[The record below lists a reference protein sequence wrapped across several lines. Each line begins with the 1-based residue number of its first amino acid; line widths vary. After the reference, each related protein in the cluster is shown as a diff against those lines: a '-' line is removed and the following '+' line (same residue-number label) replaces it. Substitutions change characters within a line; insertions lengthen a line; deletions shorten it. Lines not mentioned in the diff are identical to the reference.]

1 MGDIYPKQSS
11 ARKAFTNFDRVVR
24 NVALAQQNGA
34 PEAEIDAYLSSEGYT
49 PERFVRAYENAQ
61 KAGGKVADV
70 GFGATLANSLF
81 LNFGDEAVARFNA
94 LRGEGTYEQNLAAY
108 NLALDEYSRQY
119 PGRALTAEIAGAA
132 LPIVATLGAGAL
144 PRGGVAA
151 VSTGARLASP
161 TARAIPLIS
170 QVKTCAKVGALT
182 GAISGAGAAQP
193 GQRTTGA
200 TIGGLTGAVAGPGTV
215 ILLDKVGRPIG
226 RYLGGKVLP
235 YLTGGSARVATVEEK
250 KLAQQ
255 TMDKFNA
262 ELNAAGFT
270 PEQAYQLIARAE
282 AAGAPRPQLPDVI
295 RQLQALRNQAASQ
308 SGRAGQET
316 LDVLR
321 ERQKLQPAMLAQSAS
336 RESGTWLTDVPLA
349 NQAGQVAARQAADPL
364 YEALRANPNFTN
376 NQLALMFQ
384 NRANMKE
391 AFDFVKRNMTTEDYT
406 FQSNYETGVFNP
418 NELNEIAKY
427 MSEASF
433 ALSKRYDDEGA
444 KALKRSL
451 DNSLEAFN
459 TQASKNI
466 PEWLPAREA
475 FKKELDIVDARKLGT
490 GFLDAPPAEAAD
502 RLVQMRKLSPEA
514 QQGFKES
521 ILADFNMRL
530 RQKADYEGLASADVS
545 KSTLR
550 GLDLERLRQGLGT
563 NLEETTRLA
572 QELEKQTLSRQSLDK
587 ALLVKPEVDIGMER
601 VSGVNIPRSQGGVFD
616 RLLQGVQNITG
627 EEARQREAARV
638 KAEADRLTQMFNTT
652 GKTDI
657 GKLLAQVK
665 ANEQQRLAS
674 LTRQGRTTTAAATGA
689 GLLSAA
695 PSEAIV
701 GGDYTI
707 SPDLQI
713 PEETVLDAG
722 NVYGRPPGMPDEEWN
737 AILKQRGLLSQ

>member
-1 MGDIYPKQSS
+1 MGDVYPKQSS
-11 ARKAFTNFDRVVR
+11 ARKAFTNFDRVVK

-49 PERFVRAYENAQ
+49 PERFVQAYENAQ
-61 KAGGKVADV
+61 KAGGKVADA
-70 GFGATLANSLF
+70 GFGATFANSLLF
-81 LNFGDEAVARFNA
+81 NFGDEALARFNA

-108 NLALDEYSRQY
+108 NLALDEYSREY
-119 PGRALTAEIAGAA
+119 PNRALTAEIGGAA
-132 LPIVATLGAGAL
+132 APVVLTFGGAAV
-144 PRGGVAA
+144 PRGGAAA
-151 VSTGARLASP
+151 VSAGARLASP
-161 TARAIPLIS
+161 TARTIPLIS
-170 QVKTCAKVGALT
+170 QAKTAAKVGTVT

-200 TIGGLTGAVAGPGTV
+200 ALGGLTGAVAGPGTV

-226 RYLGGKVLP
+226 RYLGGKVIP
-235 YLTGGSARVATVEEK
+235 YLTGGSARVATVEETR
-250 KLAQQ
+250 LAQQ

-262 ELNAAGFT
+262 ELSAAGFT
-270 PEQAYQLIARAE
+270 PTQAYQLIARAE

-316 LDVLR
+316 LDALR
-321 ERQKLQPAMLAQSAS
+321 ERQKLQPAMMAQSAS

-349 NQAGQVAARQAADPL
+349 NQAGQTAARQAANPL

-490 GFLDAPPAEAAD
+490 GFLDANPAEAAD

-530 RQKADYEGLASADVS
+530 RQKEYAGLASADVS

-572 QELEKQTLSRQSLDK
+572 QELEKQSLSRQSLDK

-601 VSGVNIPRSQGGVFD
+601 VVGANIPRTQGGLVD
-616 RLLQGVQNITG
+616 RLFQKVQNLTG
-627 EEARQREAARV
+627 EEARQLEAARV
-638 KAEADRLTQMFNTT
+638 KAEADRLTQMFNKAGTT
-652 GKTDI
+652 EIGELLSKTR
-657 GKLLAQVK
+657 
-665 ANEQQRLAS
+665 ANERQRLAS
-674 LTRQGRTTTAAATGA
+674 LTQQGRTTTAAATGA
-689 GLLSAA
+689 GLLSAK
-695 PSEAIV
+695 PSEKIV
-701 GGDYTI
+701 GGDVTI
-707 SPDLQI
+707 SPDLQ
-713 PEETVLDAG
+713 EEVLDAG
-722 NVYGRPPGMPDEEWN
+722 NVYGRPPGMSDEEWN
-737 AILKQRGLLSQ
+737 AILKKRGLLN

>member
-11 ARKAFTNFDRVVR
+11 ARKAFTNFNRVVE
-24 NVALAQQNGA
+24 NVALAQQRGA
-34 PEAEIDAYLSSEGYT
+34 PEAEIDAYLASEGYT
-49 PERFVRAYENAQ
+49 PERFVQAYENAQ
-61 KAGGKVADV
+61 KAGGKVADA
-70 GFGATLANSLF
+70 GFGTTALNSLLF
-81 LNFGDEAVARFNA
+81 NFGDEALARANA
-94 LRGEGTYEQNLAAY
+94 MLGKGTYEQNLAAY
-108 NLALDEYSRQY
+108 NLALGEYAREY
-119 PGRALTAEIAGAA
+119 PRRAIGAEILGAA
-132 LPIVATLGAGAL
+132 APVVLTLGGAAV
-144 PRGGVAA
+144 PRGGAAA
-151 VSTGARLASP
+151 VSAGARLASP
-161 TARAIPLIS
+161 TARRLPLIS
-170 QVKTCAKVGALT
+170 QAKTAAGVGAVS

-200 TIGGLTGAVAGPGTV
+200 ALGGLTGLVAGPGTV

-226 RYLGGKVLP
+226 RYLGGKVIP
-235 YLTGGSARVATVEEK
+235 YLTGGSARVATVEETR
-250 KLAQQ
+250 LAQQ

-262 ELNAAGFT
+262 ELSAAGFT
-270 PEQAYQLIARAE
+270 PTQAYQLIARAE

-295 RQLQALRNQAASQ
+295 AQLRELRNKAASQ

-316 LDVLR
+316 SDILR

-349 NQAGQVAARQAADPL
+349 NQAGYTAARQAADPL
-364 YEALRANPNFTN
+364 YEALGANPNFTN

-466 PEWLPAREA
+466 PEWLLAREA

-530 RQKADYEGLASADVS
+530 RQKEYAGLASADVS
-545 KSTLR
+545 KASLR
-550 GLDLERLRQGLGT
+550 GLALERLRQGLGT

-572 QELEKQTLSRQSLDK
+572 QELEKQTLSRQSF
-587 ALLVKPEVDIGMER
+587 ASSTVPKPEVNIDLER
-601 VSGVNIPRSQGGVFD
+601 VSGVNIPRSQGGVVD
-616 RLLQGVQNITG
+616 RLFQKVQNITG
-627 EEARQREAARV
+627 EEARQLEAARV
-638 KAEADRLTQMFNTT
+638 KAEADRLTQMFNKAGTT
-652 GKTDI
+652 EIGELLSKTR
-657 GKLLAQVK
+657 
-665 ANEQQRLAS
+665 ANERQRLAS
-674 LTRQGRTTTAAATGA
+674 LTQQGKTTKAAATGA
-689 GLLSAA
+689 GLLSAK
-695 PSEAIV
+695 PSEKIV
-701 GGDYTI
+701 GGDATI
-707 SPDLQI
+707 SPDLQ
-713 PEETVLDAG
+713 EEVLDAG
-722 NVYGRPPGMPDEEWN
+722 NVYGRPPGMSDEEWN
-737 AILKQRGLLSQ
+737 AILKQRGLLN

>member
-1 MGDIYPKQSS
+1 MGDVYPKQSS
-11 ARKAFTNFDRVVR
+11 ARKAFNNFDRVVK
-24 NVALAQQNGA
+24 NVALAQERGA
-34 PEAEIDAYLSSEGYT
+34 PEAEIDAYLASEGYT
-49 PERFVRAYENAQ
+49 PARFVQAYENAQ
-61 KAGGKVADV
+61 KAGGKVADA
-70 GFGATLANSLF
+70 GFGATFANSLLF
-81 LNFGDEAVARFNA
+81 NFGDEALARFNA

-108 NLALDEYSRQY
+108 NLALDEYSREY
-119 PGRALTAEIAGAA
+119 PSRALTAEIGGAA
-132 LPIVATLGAGAL
+132 APVLLTLGGAAV
-144 PRGGVAA
+144 PRGGAAA
-151 VSTGARLASP
+151 VSAGARLASP

-170 QVKTCAKVGALT
+170 QAKTAAKVGTVT

-200 TIGGLTGAVAGPGTV
+200 ALGGLTGAVAGPGTV

-226 RYLGGKVLP
+226 RYLGGKVIP
-235 YLTGGSARVATVEEK
+235 YLTGGSARVATVEETR
-250 KLAQQ
+250 LAQQ

-262 ELNAAGFT
+262 ELSAAGFT
-270 PEQAYQLIARAE
+270 PTQAYQLIARAE

-316 LDVLR
+316 LDILR
-321 ERQKLQPAMLAQSAS
+321 ERQKLQPAMMAQSAS

-349 NQAGQVAARQAADPL
+349 NQAGQAAARQAANPL
-364 YEALRANPNFTN
+364 YDALRANPNFSN

-391 AFDFVKRNMTTEDYT
+391 AFDFVKRNMTTEDYA

-451 DNSLEAFN
+451 DNSLEAFD

-466 PEWLPAREA
+466 PEWLPAQAA

-490 GFLDAPPAEAAD
+490 GFLDANPAEAAE

-530 RQKADYEGLASADVS
+530 RQKEYAGLASADVS

-572 QELEKQTLSRQSLDK
+572 QELEKQSLSRQSLDK

-601 VSGVNIPRSQGGVFD
+601 VVGANIPRTQGGLVD
-616 RLLQGVQNITG
+616 RLFQKVQNITG
-627 EEARQREAARV
+627 EEARQLEAARV
-638 KAEADRLTQMFNTT
+638 KAEADRLTQMFNKAGTT
-652 GKTDI
+652 EIGELLSKTR
-657 GKLLAQVK
+657 
-665 ANEQQRLAS
+665 ANERQRLAS
-674 LTRQGRTTTAAATGA
+674 LTQQGRTTTAAATGA
-689 GLLSAA
+689 GLLSAK
-695 PSEAIV
+695 PSEKIV
-701 GGDYTI
+701 GGDVTI
-707 SPDLQI
+707 SPDLQ
-713 PEETVLDAG
+713 EEVLDAG
-722 NVYGRPPGMPDEEWN
+722 PVLLENRPPGMSDEEWN
-737 AILKQRGLLSQ
+737 AILKKRGLLN

>member
-1 MGDIYPKQSS
+1 MGDVYPKQSS
-11 ARKAFTNFDRVVR
+11 ARKAFTNFNRVVE
-24 NVALAQQNGA
+24 NVALAQQRGA

-49 PERFVRAYENAQ
+49 PERFVQAYENAQ
-61 KAGGKVADV
+61 KAGGKVADA
-70 GFGATLANSLF
+70 GFGSTFANSLLF
-81 LNFGDEAVARFNA
+81 NFGDEALARFNA

-108 NLALDEYSRQY
+108 NLALGEYAREY
-119 PGRALTAEIAGAA
+119 PGRALGAEVLGAA
-132 LPIVATLGAGAL
+132 APIVATLGGAAL
-144 PRGGVAA
+144 PRGGAAA

-161 TARAIPLIS
+161 TARTLPLVS
-170 QVKTCAKVGALT
+170 QAKTAAKVGAIS

-200 TIGGLTGAVAGPGTV
+200 ALGGLTGLVAGPGTV
-215 ILLDKVGRPIG
+215 IIVDKVGRPIS
-226 RYLGGKVLP
+226 RYLGGKVVP
-235 YLTGGSARVATVEEK
+235 YLTGGSARVATLEEE

-255 TMDKFNA
+255 AMDKFNA
-262 ELNAAGFT
+262 ELKASGFT
-270 PEQAYQLIARAE
+270 PTQAYQLIAQAE
-282 AAGAPRPQLPDVI
+282 KAGAPRPQLPDVI

-316 LDVLR
+316 LDALR
-321 ERQKLQPAMLAQSAS
+321 ERQKLQPAMMAQSAS

-349 NQAGQVAARQAADPL
+349 NQAGQAAARQAANPL
-364 YEALRANPNFTN
+364 YEALRANPNFSN

-433 ALSKRYDDEGA
+433 ALSKQYNDEGA

-451 DNSLEAFN
+451 DNSLEAFD

-466 PEWLPAREA
+466 PEWLPAQAA

-490 GFLDAPPAEAAD
+490 GFLDANPAEAAE

-530 RQKADYEGLASADVS
+530 RGKENEGLASADVS
-545 KSTLR
+545 KASLR
-550 GLDLERLRQGLGT
+550 GLDIERLRQGLGT

-572 QELEKQTLSRQSLDK
+572 QELEKQSLSRQSLDK

-601 VSGVNIPRSQGGVFD
+601 VAGANIPRTQGGVVD
-616 RLLQGVQNITG
+616 RLLQRVQNVTG
-627 EEARQREAARV
+627 EEARQLEAARV
-638 KAEADRLTQMFNTT
+638 KDESERLINMFNKAGTTEIGDLLSKIRANERQRLSLLTQ
-652 GKTDI
+652 
-657 GKLLAQVK
+657 
-665 ANEQQRLAS
+665 
-674 LTRQGRTTTAAATGA
+674 QGQTNKAAATGA
-689 GLLSAA
+689 GLLSAT

-701 GGDYTI
+701 GGDATI
-707 SPDLQI
+707 SPNLQ
-713 PEETVLDAG
+713 EEVLDAG
-722 NVYGRPPGMPDEEWN
+722 NVYGRPPGMSDEEWN
-737 AILKQRGLLSQ
+737 AILKQRGLLN